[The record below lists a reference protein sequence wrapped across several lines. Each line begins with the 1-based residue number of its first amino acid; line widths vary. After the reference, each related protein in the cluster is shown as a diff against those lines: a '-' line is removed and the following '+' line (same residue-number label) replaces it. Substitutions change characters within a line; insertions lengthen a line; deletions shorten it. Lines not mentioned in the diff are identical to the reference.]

1 MLHVL
6 KSRQTVFQSSYS
18 HCTIP
23 QVAAEGSS
31 ISTSLMTLVIGCYF
45 YLSHFSG
52 FPSGI
57 PVLICIS
64 LLTSDGEHLFLGL
77 LAMCMSSLRDDCS
90 HPWLSFWSAYLCWYW
105 AVKYFYTVVTGPLPG
120 IAMPCRYFLSLGGHL
135 FHFLD
140 GVFWSTK
147 VFNLDEDKFIFLF
160 LLSFICLM
168 SETIT

>member
-18 HCTIP
+18 HCIIP

-52 FPSGI
+52 FQSGI

-64 LLTSDGEHLFLGL
+64 LLTSDVEHLFLCL
-77 LAMCMSSLRDDCS
+77 LAFCMSSLRNDCS
-90 HPWLSFWSAYLCWYW
+90 D
-105 AVKYFYTVVTGPLPG
+105 T
-120 IAMPCRYFLSLGGHL
+120 SL
-135 FHFLD
+135 HF
-140 GVFWSTK
+140 
-147 VFNLDEDKFIFLF
+147 
-160 LLSFICLM
+160 
-168 SETIT
+168 